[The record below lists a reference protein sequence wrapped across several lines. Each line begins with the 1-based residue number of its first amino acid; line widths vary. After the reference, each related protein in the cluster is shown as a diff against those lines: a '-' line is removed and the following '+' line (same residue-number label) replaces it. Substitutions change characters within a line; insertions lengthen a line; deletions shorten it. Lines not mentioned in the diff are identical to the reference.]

1 MLENIMNK
9 KVRVEIAFRESL
21 LGDYSYY
28 KGTVVGY
35 DQDFLMLDNNRIIGR
50 KYILTI
56 DVLE

>member
-1 MLENIMNK
+1 MNK